1 MGGAPL
7 PFELSYEDLELSESI
22 GKGVTAEVFRG
33 ECRGHVV
40 AIKQL
45 KMQSVNT
52 RSFTREIGIMS
63 QIDHPNIVKLLGIVL
78 SSQPFHIVMEYCSG
92 GNAFDLL
99 HNQPEIEL
107 TWPQMLRMS
116 KHCAVAMDYLHK
128 FSPQIIHRDLK
139 SLNLLLEKPVAS
151 SMDIPLLKV
160 TDFGLA
166 RMMEV
171 SVTES
176 NLTSGVGTPYW
187 MAPEVFAGSAYNEK
201 VDVYSFGMVLFEILA
216 RRIPLEE
223 IPPNEVRNAVLQGQT
238 PNLRAIPKECPKC
251 LLDLLKQ
258 CWAKI
263 AAQRPAFGSIVNTIK
278 SIDEHRVVVS
288 L

>member
-116 KHCAVAMDYLHK
+116 K
-128 FSPQIIHRDLK
+128 
-139 SLNLLLEKPVAS
+139 
-151 SMDIPLLKV
+151 
-160 TDFGLA
+160 
-166 RMMEV
+166 
-171 SVTES
+171 
-176 NLTSGVGTPYW
+176 
-187 MAPEVFAGSAYNEK
+187 
-201 VDVYSFGMVLFEILA
+201 
-216 RRIPLEE
+216 
-223 IPPNEVRNAVLQGQT
+223 
-238 PNLRAIPKECPKC
+238 
-251 LLDLLKQ
+251 
-258 CWAKI
+258 
-263 AAQRPAFGSIVNTIK
+263 
-278 SIDEHRVVVS
+278 
-288 L
+288 